1 MTSIAVFTHRLF
13 CKALPQCTGTF
24 APDMVEFSVHRAVCI
39 QHAKGLRVCAL
50 SITDPYERRVPCT
63 FENFTESPRLC
74 SCSAGEGTERPGVWS
89 HAPHPLALDSW
100 GATMVNFTVGSMDL
114 ESARRHSFRYVREGV
129 SGEA

>member
-13 CKALPQCTGTF
+13 CKALPQCAGKS
-24 APDMVEFSVHRAVCI
+24 APDMVGFSVHRAVCI
-39 QHAKGLRVCAL
+39 QHAKGMCVCAL
-50 SITDPYERRVPCT
+50 SITDSYERRVPYT

-74 SCSAGEGTERPGVWS
+74 SRSAGKGMERPGIWS

-100 GATMVNFTVGSMDL
+100 GTTMVNFTVGSMDL
-114 ESARRHSFRYVREGV
+114 ESARRHSFRYVQEGV